1 MPRKKAEEIPIVTD
15 SPVDFEKSLQ
25 QLTELVERM
34 EKGNLPLEESLNA
47 FEQGVG
53 LVRDCQKALAAAEQK
68 VKILTQQSGQ
78 TILSPFSVDSENDV

>member
-1 MPRKKAEEIPIVTD
+1 MPRKKVDDVSLDNVST
-15 SPVDFEKSLQ
+15 VDFEKSLE
-25 QLTELVERM
+25 QLTQLVERM

-68 VKILTQQSGQ
+68 VRILTQQSGNDV
-78 TILSPFSVDSENDV
+78 LSAFSADGENDV